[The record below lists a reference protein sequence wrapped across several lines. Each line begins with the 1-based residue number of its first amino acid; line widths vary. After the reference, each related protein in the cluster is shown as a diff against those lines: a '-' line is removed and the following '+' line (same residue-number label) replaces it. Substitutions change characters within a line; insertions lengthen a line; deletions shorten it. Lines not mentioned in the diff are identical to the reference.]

1 MTDKAVRGRPALQKR
16 FARIHHTRFLFRESF
31 GSAHAS
37 PRRFREPM
45 RGDDRQRLQI
55 GKHRERQY
63 RQYITHRY
71 LPLTVTNRLARKE
84 IVRVLER
91 KRFW

>member
-1 MTDKAVRGRPALQKR
+1 MLYGVR
-16 FARIHHTRFLFRESF
+16 AR
-31 GSAHAS
+31 
-37 PRRFREPM
+37 
-45 RGDDRQRLQI
+45 RLTQI
-55 GKHRERQY
+55 GNHRERQY

-71 LPLTVTNRLARKE
+71 LPLMVTNRLARKE